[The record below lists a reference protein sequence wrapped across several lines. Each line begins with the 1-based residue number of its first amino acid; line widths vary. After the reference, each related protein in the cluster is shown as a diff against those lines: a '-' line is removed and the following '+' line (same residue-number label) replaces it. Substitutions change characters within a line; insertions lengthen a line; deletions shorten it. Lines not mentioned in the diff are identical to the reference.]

1 MVPMPTDMKL
11 THHADGTWSLSGMT
25 DYRVQQL
32 AAALGSQ
39 AALEARLADRGGSAP
54 GWVTA
59 ADATYFAQQVQATG
73 HLQRW
78 LDGLTRWASD
88 HQLQRRRS
96 ATYTPEA
103 EAVQVA

>member
-39 AALEARLADRGGSAP
+39 A
-54 GWVTA
+54 V
-59 ADATYFAQQVQATG
+59 
-73 HLQRW
+73 
-78 LDGLTRWASD
+78 
-88 HQLQRRRS
+88 RS
-96 ATYTPEA
+96 R
-103 EAVQVA
+103 